1 MKNLSG
7 AFPLRASLSL
17 PQPLHLHSYW
27 GRAHALLIILVASGA
42 RTCTYCM
49 LHAQRMHATA
59 KTRMTEPY
67 PGRSAQVE
75 MTDFDSTQRTR
86 GDGGLAGS
94 GWGAEVV
101 KAGESA
107 LVLARTCSW

>member
-1 MKNLSG
+1 
-7 AFPLRASLSL
+7 
-17 PQPLHLHSYW
+17 
-27 GRAHALLIILVASGA
+27 
-42 RTCTYCM
+42 M
-49 LHAQRMHATA
+49 L
-59 KTRMTEPY
+59 TEIPSVLY

-107 LVLARTCSW
+107 LVLAHTCSW